1 MANLDTVLGNQ
12 TDNLE
17 MASMLPA
24 VDDDTTPSKPKDE
37 WNPLGLAQESWE
49 SATSRFRDAGYTEVD
64 PEWPLLIQ
72 GLARANDYLADMG
85 LAGLDLVDT
94 AARSAIGTVSELVTR
109 SDSSQKRL
117 ERDLMAMPEAFAGAG
132 VAKATNAID
141 DAIEAGSDAIS
152 YGRTFAATNELD
164 PNVASMFVPVFRPKN
179 AYTGMIDANYAK
191 QAQKAQDMKD
201 KATGNGMRDLSEA
214 DRQQIYKETGLFQ
227 LGKSDEWLREISDT
241 EAEIALTQQA
251 NPKTETI
258 TRTRTERVGGLSREQ
273 VVSAK
278 TQAQLKMIEIRTK
291 LRQGMITEQEAAEQA
306 QSIQDTLNE
315 TIGSAGGQY
324 ETITETVEV
333 PTAVSN
339 PLTPG
344 KKGATLDQVLNHPEA
359 LDLIKNKAAP
369 GYKFPTAEAGRRK
382 ASSAGEDGYY
392 GIHYPDSPAN
402 RKYTDKRNRSMI
414 SSFTDAGDGILKS
427 RNARNNRDAVI
438 LDQMDKG
445 EITQEQARADLIMST
460 MLHEV
465 QHFMDAFF
473 KSESGRGFNT
483 NRAKEVVKDI
493 NKEYKARLSTWH
505 NRNKQED
512 LYNYLNR
519 DVFGFRPEIKH
530 FDKDQT
536 LRLFK
541 GFEAYNKTLEAGA
554 DPEAALDAFRKIKN
568 MESAVEGVTTEA
580 LVQLFEGDNP
590 LAKQYDFYSK
600 ITDNRNNRLYK
611 VIAGSNDPNYEIYIR
626 EMGEAKARLVQARRA
641 MSPQERADVPPW
653 TMLDVPENELYTAL
667 EMTGN
672 N

>member
-24 VDDDTTPSKPKDE
+24 ADDDTTPSKPKDE

-49 SATSRFRDAGYTEVD
+49 SATSRFKDAGYTEVD

-109 SDSSQKRL
+109 SDNSQERL

-132 VAKATNAID
+132 VARATNAID
-141 DAIEAGSDAIS
+141 DAIEAGSDALS

-164 PNVASMFVPVFRPKN
+164 PNVASMFVPVFRPKVFN
-179 AYTGMIDANYAK
+179 PVIDPNFE
-191 QAQKAQDMKD
+191 AQGRKAQDMKD
-201 KATGNGMRDLSEA
+201 TATGNGIRDLSEA
-214 DRQQIYKETGLFQ
+214 DREQIYKETGLFQ
-227 LGKSDEWLREISDT
+227 LGNTDEWLREISDD
-241 EAEIALTQQA
+241 EAEIALTQKA
-251 NPKTETI
+251 NPKMETV

-306 QSIQDTLNE
+306 QSVQDKLNE
-315 TIGSAGGQY
+315 AIGSAGGQY
-324 ETITETVEV
+324 ETITETVQV
-333 PTAVSN
+333 PTTESN

-344 KKGATLDQVLNHPEA
+344 KKGATLDQVLNHPEMFE
-359 LDLIKNKAAP
+359 LVNSRKNSS
-369 GYKFPTAEAGRRK
+369 YKYPTAEAGRRK

-392 GIHYPDSPAN
+392 GIHYPDTPAN
-402 RKYTDKRNRSMI
+402 RRYTDKRNRSMI
-414 SSFTDAGDGILKS
+414 SSFTDAGDGVIKS
-427 RNARNNRDAVI
+427 RNARNDRDAVI
-438 LDQMDKG
+438 LAQMDNG
-445 EITQEQARADLIMST
+445 EITEEQARADLIMST

-465 QHFMDAFF
+465 QHFLDAEFDS
-473 KSESGRGFNT
+473 KSGRGFNT
-483 NRAKEVVKDI
+483 NRASQVVKDI

-505 NRNKQED
+505 RKNQQAD

-519 DVFGFRPEIKH
+519 DVFGFRPQIKH
-530 FDKDQT
+530 FNKDET

-554 DPEAALDAFRKIKN
+554 DPQAALEAFRKVKD
-568 MESAVEGVTTEA
+568 MEGATRGITTET

-590 LAKQYDFYSK
+590 LAKQYDFYHR

-611 VIAGSNDPNYEIYIR
+611 VISGADNPNYDIYIR

-641 MSPQERADVPPW
+641 MSPQERANVPPW

-667 EMTGN
+667 EMTGDN
-672 N
+672 